1 MSARTL
7 PNAVDE
13 TREQRIEDIMKEL
26 RPKIDEAVA
35 SDGGAGSRCAGGG
48 GIRGHRLRV
57 PRRGAEVGQRCPAS
71 QRGEPEKKGYVGC
84 SVTCPLC
91 EYAAKFHSYQPRR
104 VLTVHGEMRIRRAYY
119 YCGRCKQS
127 FLPYDDVLGLGGRDQ
142 SGVDAAGLLGR
153 NVAAVC
159 GRGRGCAA
167 SVFPECACRPR
178 RCCVAPKGPG
188 NGCGRNRKKGGWS
201 SRRKRSRS
209 GRRRARRANPAAYVG
224 LDAFSVPMQGVE
236 ASKAEHRMLYTALL
250 YTPEKEHTRYLVDF
264 ELDALAK
271 QVRSQAQALGVE
283 QVSDL
288 IAVTDGGN
296 GLEEALQRHL
306 AEHLKTIL
314 DWYHAAEHL
323 CDFAKVWHASD
334 EATRSQWQH
343 EAKSIL
349 YEQGGEALLT
359 HLLAIEL
366 PPCTSAEVQEELRKL
381 IGYFENNRHRT
392 DYPTYRQNG
401 WDIGS
406 GPTEAG
412 CKIIGERLKGS
423 GMRWVEDGAA
433 TVAALRAL
441 YVSGGKVWDGFWSQ
455 PHRAAA

>member
-1 MSARTL
+1 
-7 PNAVDE
+7 
-13 TREQRIEDIMKEL
+13 
-26 RPKIDEAVA
+26 
-35 SDGGAGSRCAGGG
+35 
-48 GIRGHRLRV
+48 
-57 PRRGAEVGQRCPAS
+57 
-71 QRGEPEKKGYVGC
+71 
-84 SVTCPLC
+84 
-91 EYAAKFHSYQPRR
+91 
-104 VLTVHGEMRIRRAYY
+104 VLTVHGGVKVRRAYY

-127 FLPYDDVLGLGGRDQ
+127 FLPYDQVLGLVDEISPGLKPLVCLAGTLLPFADAAEDVLKRF
-142 SGVDAAGLLGR
+142 SGVRVSASTVLRCTEGEGERLRAQQKEGRMVEPTQAEPQWTAPRDAGQP
-153 NVAAVC
+153 V
-159 GRGRGCAA
+159 
-167 SVFPECACRPR
+167 
-178 RCCVAPKGPG
+178 
-188 NGCGRNRKKGGWS
+188 
-201 SRRKRSRS
+201 
-209 GRRRARRANPAAYVG
+209 AYVG
-224 LDAFSVPMQGVE
+224 LDAFSVPMQGAG

-264 ELDALAK
+264 ELDALAE
-271 QVRSQAQALGVE
+271 QVRSQAGALGIA

-306 AEHLKTIL
+306 AENLTTIL

-323 CDFAKVWHASD
+323 CDFAKVWHAHDD
-334 EATRSQWQH
+334 EACTQWQTQT
-343 EAKSIL
+343 KTIL

-359 HLLAIEL
+359 YLHALAL
-366 PPCTSAEVQEELRKL
+366 PASASAQAHEELRKL

-392 DYPTYRQNG
+392 DYPTYRRNG

-433 TVAALRAL
+433 TVASLRAL
-441 YVSGGKVWDGFWSQ
+441 YVSGGKIWDGFWSQ